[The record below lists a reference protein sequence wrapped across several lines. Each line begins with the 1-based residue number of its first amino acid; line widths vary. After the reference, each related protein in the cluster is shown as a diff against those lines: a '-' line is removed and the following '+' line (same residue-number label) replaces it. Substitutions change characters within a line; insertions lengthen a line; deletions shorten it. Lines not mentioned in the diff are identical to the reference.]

1 MAETL
6 TFENTQ
12 EATTLENL
20 NADEQDSLQ
29 VGEAMQE
36 AQDDLLAGKYKDAQ
50 ELEKAYVE
58 LQKKLGDQSAG
69 DSSQAG
75 DSQDSEQVESKEDSE
90 ETKETEENTQEYGI
104 LDDLWD
110 QATSEKGEY
119 SKETLDKLSK
129 LSTNDLAKLH
139 LEWRR
144 DAATKYVPK
153 PPDFTEQNVQELKNI
168 AGGEAKYNDMIK
180 WAQGTLS
187 EQEISMFDEVME
199 SGNPLSAF
207 FAVKALAYRY
217 NDEQGYQGKMLTG
230 NAPKTSGAQF
240 RSQAEV
246 VQAMSDP
253 RYERDAAYRLD
264 IMEKLERSNIN
275 F

>member
-6 TFENTQ
+6 TFENTE
-12 EATTLENL
+12 EATSIENL
-20 NADEQDSLQ
+20 NADEQDSLK

-36 AQDDLLAGKYKDAQ
+36 AEDSLLAGKYKDAQ

-58 LQKKLGDQSAG
+58 LQKKLGEQSAG

-75 DSQDSEQVESKEDSE
+75 DSEDNEQVESKEDSE

-110 QATSEKGEY
+110 QATSESGEY

-153 PPDFTEQNVQELKNI
+153 PPDFTEQNVKELKNI
-168 AGGEAKYNDMIK
+168 AGGEAKYNDMMK
-180 WAQGTLS
+180 WAQGSLS

-230 NAPKTSGAQF
+230 NAPKSDGSQF

-246 VQAMSDP
+246 VKAMSDP
-253 RYERDAAYRLD
+253 RYERDPAYRLD

>member
-58 LQKKLGDQSAG
+58 LQKKLGEQGAG

-139 LEWRR
+139 LEWRK

-180 WAQGTLS
+180 WAQGSLS
-187 EQEISMFDEVME
+187 EQEISMFDQVME
-199 SGNPLSAF
+199 DDNPLAAF
-207 FAVKALAYRY
+207 FAVKALSYRF

-230 NAPKTSGAQF
+230 NAPKSDGSKF

>member
-12 EATTLENL
+12 EVTTLENL

-36 AQDDLLAGKYKDAQ
+36 AQDNLLAGKYKDAQ

-58 LQKKLGDQSAG
+58 LQRKLGEQGAG

-90 ETKETEENTQEYGI
+90 ETKETEENTQEFGI

-110 QATSEKGEY
+110 QATSESGEY

-168 AGGEAKYNDMIK
+168 AGGEAKYSDMMK
-180 WAQGTLS
+180 WAQGSLS
-187 EQEISMFDEVME
+187 EQEISMFDQVME
-199 SGNPLSAF
+199 EGNPLSAF

-230 NAPKTSGAQF
+230 NAPKTSGTQF

-253 RYERDAAYRLD
+253 RYERDPAYRME

>member
-6 TFENTQ
+6 TFENTE
-12 EATTLENL
+12 EATSIEHL
-20 NADEQDSLQ
+20 NTDEQDSLK

-58 LQKKLGDQSAG
+58 LQKKLGEQGSG
-69 DSSQAG
+69 DSSKAR
-75 DSQDSEQVESKEDSE
+75 DSEDNEQVESKEDSE
-90 ETKETEENTQEYGI
+90 ETKETETNPEEYGI

-110 QATSEKGEY
+110 QATSKNGEY

-168 AGGEAKYNDMIK
+168 AGGEAKYNDMMK
-180 WAQGTLS
+180 WAQGSLS
-187 EQEISMFDEVME
+187 EQEISMFDQVME
-199 SGNPLSAF
+199 EGNPLSAF
-207 FAVKALAYRY
+207 FAVKALSYRY

-230 NAPKTSGAQF
+230 NAPKTSGTQF

-253 RYERDAAYRLD
+253 RYERDPAYRLD

>member
-6 TFENTQ
+6 TFENTE

-58 LQKKLGDQSAG
+58 LQKKLGEQSAG

-75 DSQDSEQVESKEDSE
+75 DSEDNEQVESKEDSE
-90 ETKETEENTQEYGI
+90 ETKETEENTQEFGI

-110 QATSEKGEY
+110 QATSESGEY

-153 PPDFTEQNVQELKNI
+153 PPDFTEQNVKELKNI
-168 AGGEAKYNDMIK
+168 AGGEAKYNDMMK
-180 WAQGTLS
+180 WAQGSLS
-187 EQEISMFDEVME
+187 EQEISMFDQVME
-199 SGNPLSAF
+199 EGNPLSAF

-230 NAPKTSGAQF
+230 NAPKTSGTQF

-253 RYERDAAYRLD
+253 RYERDPAYRME

>member
-12 EATTLENL
+12 EVTTLENL

-58 LQKKLGDQSAG
+58 LQKKLGEQGSG
-69 DSSQAG
+69 DSSKAR
-75 DSQDSEQVESKEDSE
+75 DSEDNEQVESKEDSE
-90 ETKETEENTQEYGI
+90 ETKETETNPEEYGI

-144 DAATKYVPK
+144 DAATKYIPK

-168 AGGEAKYNDMIK
+168 AGGEAKYSDMMK
-180 WAQGTLS
+180 WAQGSLS
-187 EQEISMFDEVME
+187 EQEISMFDQVME
-199 SGNPLSAF
+199 EGNPLSAF

-230 NAPKTSGAQF
+230 NAPKTSGTQF

-253 RYERDAAYRLD
+253 RYERDPAYRME

>member
-6 TFENTQ
+6 TFENTE
-12 EATTLENL
+12 EATSIENL
-20 NADEQDSLQ
+20 NADEQDSLK

-58 LQKKLGDQSAG
+58 LQKKLGEQSAG

-75 DSQDSEQVESKEDSE
+75 DSEDNEQVESKEDSE
-90 ETKETEENTQEYGI
+90 ETKETEENTQEFGI

-110 QATSEKGEY
+110 QATSESGEY

-230 NAPKTSGAQF
+230 NAPKSDGSQF

-246 VQAMSDP
+246 VKAMSDP
-253 RYERDAAYRLD
+253 RYERDPAYRLD

>member
-6 TFENTQ
+6 TFENTE

-36 AQDDLLAGKYKDAQ
+36 AQDNLLAGKYKDAQ

-58 LQKKLGDQSAG
+58 LQKKLGEQGAG
-69 DSSQAG
+69 DSSQTG

-90 ETKETEENTQEYGI
+90 ETKETETNPEEYGI

-119 SKETLDKLSK
+119 SKETLDKLGK
-129 LSTNDLAKLH
+129 LSTNELAKLH

-168 AGGEAKYNDMIK
+168 AGGDTKYNDMMK
-180 WAQGTLS
+180 WAQGNLS
-187 EQEISMFDEVME
+187 EQEISMFDQVME
-199 SGNPLSAF
+199 EGNPLSAF

-230 NAPKTSGAQF
+230 NAPKTSGTQF

-253 RYERDAAYRLD
+253 RYERDPAYRME

>member
-6 TFENTQ
+6 TFENT
-12 EATTLENL
+12 EEVTTLENL

-36 AQDDLLAGKYKDAQ
+36 AQDNLLAGKYKDAQ

-58 LQKKLGDQSAG
+58 LQRKLGEQGAG
-69 DSSQAG
+69 DSSQAR

-90 ETKETEENTQEYGI
+90 ETKETETNPEEFGI

-129 LSTNDLAKLH
+129 LSTNELAKLH

-144 DAATKYVPK
+144 DASTKYIPK

-168 AGGEAKYNDMIK
+168 AGGEAKYNDMMK
-180 WAQGTLS
+180 WAQGSLS
-187 EQEISMFDEVME
+187 EQEISMFDQVME
-199 SGNPLSAF
+199 EGNPLSAF

-230 NAPKTSGAQF
+230 NAPKTSGTQF

-253 RYERDAAYRLD
+253 RYERDPAYRLD

>member
-12 EATTLENL
+12 EATSVENL
-20 NADEQDSLQ
+20 NADEQDSLK

-36 AQDDLLAGKYKDAQ
+36 AEDSLLAGKYKDAQ

-75 DSQDSEQVESKEDSE
+75 DSEDSEQVESKEDSE

-110 QATSEKGEY
+110 QATSESGEY
-119 SKETLDKLSK
+119 SKETLDKLGK
-129 LSTNDLAKLH
+129 LSTNELAKLH
-139 LEWRR
+139 LEWRK

-168 AGGEAKYNDMIK
+168 AGGEAKYNDMMK
-180 WAQGTLS
+180 WAQGSLS

-230 NAPKTSGAQF
+230 NAPKSDGSKF

>member
-6 TFENTQ
+6 TFENTE

-36 AQDDLLAGKYKDAQ
+36 AQDNLLAGKYKDAQ

-58 LQKKLGDQSAG
+58 LQKKLGEQGAG
-69 DSSQAG
+69 DSSQTG

-90 ETKETEENTQEYGI
+90 ETKETETNPEEYGI

-129 LSTNDLAKLH
+129 LSTNELAKLH

-168 AGGEAKYNDMIK
+168 AGGDTKYNDMMK
-180 WAQGTLS
+180 WAQGNLS
-187 EQEISMFDEVME
+187 EQEISMFDQVME
-199 SGNPLSAF
+199 EGNPLSAF

-230 NAPKTSGAQF
+230 NAPKTSGTQF

-253 RYERDAAYRLD
+253 RYERDPAYRME

>member
-6 TFENTQ
+6 TFENTE

-36 AQDDLLAGKYKDAQ
+36 AQDNLLAGKYKDAQ

-58 LQKKLGDQSAG
+58 LQRKLGEQGAG
-69 DSSQAG
+69 DSSQTG

-90 ETKETEENTQEYGI
+90 ETKETEENTQEFGI

-110 QATSEKGEY
+110 QATSESGEY

-168 AGGEAKYNDMIK
+168 AGGEAKYNDMMK
-180 WAQGTLS
+180 WAQGSLS
-187 EQEISMFDEVME
+187 EQEISMFDQVME
-199 SGNPLSAF
+199 EGNPLSAF

-230 NAPKTSGAQF
+230 NAPKTSGTQF

-253 RYERDAAYRLD
+253 RYDRDPAYRME

>member
-6 TFENTQ
+6 TFENT
-12 EATTLENL
+12 EEVTTLENL

-36 AQDDLLAGKYKDAQ
+36 AQDNLLAGKYKDAQ

-58 LQKKLGDQSAG
+58 LQRKLGEQGAG
-69 DSSQAG
+69 DSSQAR

-90 ETKETEENTQEYGI
+90 ETKETEENTQEFGI

-110 QATSEKGEY
+110 QATSESGEY

-168 AGGEAKYNDMIK
+168 AGGEAKYNDMMK
-180 WAQGTLS
+180 WAQGSLS
-187 EQEISMFDEVME
+187 EQEISMFDQVME
-199 SGNPLSAF
+199 EGNPLSAF

-230 NAPKTSGAQF
+230 NAPKSDGSQF

-246 VQAMSDP
+246 VKAMSDP
-253 RYERDAAYRLD
+253 RYERDPAYRLD

>member
-12 EATTLENL
+12 EVTTLENL

-36 AQDDLLAGKYKDAQ
+36 AQDNLLAGKYKDAQ

-58 LQKKLGDQSAG
+58 LQKKLGEQSAG

-75 DSQDSEQVESKEDSE
+75 DSEDNEQVESKEDSE
-90 ETKETEENTQEYGI
+90 ETKETEENTQEFGI

-110 QATSEKGEY
+110 QATSESGEY

-168 AGGEAKYNDMIK
+168 AGGEAKYSDMMK
-180 WAQGTLS
+180 WAQGSLS
-187 EQEISMFDEVME
+187 EQEISMFDQVME
-199 SGNPLSAF
+199 EGNPLSAF

-230 NAPKTSGAQF
+230 NAPKTSGTQF

-253 RYERDAAYRLD
+253 RYDRDPAYRME